1 MRAPRSP
8 GRRYRPLLLA
18 IGVLI
23 AAGACSAAARPE
35 PSASATAPPTISLA
49 GRLTAGPVCPVE
61 RVPPDPA
68 CAPRPVAGATLIA
81 NDTAGREAARAVS
94 GTDGRFVLGL
104 VAGRYTITAEPVQG
118 LMGAP
123 RPVVVTLTA
132 GVRPAPLE
140 LQYDT
145 GIR

>member
-1 MRAPRSP
+1 MRARLSP

-18 IGVLI
+18 IGVLV

-35 PSASATAPPTISLA
+35 PSASATAPTINLA

-94 GTDGRFVLGL
+94 GTDGRFVLEL
-104 VAGRYTITAEPVQG
+104 VAGRYTITAEPVKG

-123 RPVVVTLTA
+123 RPVLVTLTA